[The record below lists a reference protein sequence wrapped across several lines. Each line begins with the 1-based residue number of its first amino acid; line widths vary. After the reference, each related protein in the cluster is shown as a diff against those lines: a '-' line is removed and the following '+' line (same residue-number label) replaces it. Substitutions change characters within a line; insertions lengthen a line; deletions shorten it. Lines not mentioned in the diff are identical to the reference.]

1 MRLLQEK
8 EFANEKVIFTDIYGI
23 SSDYIYVCGYSG
35 KDTLVFKINAQ
46 DLEDYEYQR
55 IKNIMPNQIIR
66 YSGFDGYDIRVI
78 GSERT
83 FGYATLIN
91 LNEKDLSDYETVGFS
106 RKGGWSIIHP
116 SGSGFFSGCVVCGCH
131 DSYLIA
137 YDTQSQGIVLD
148 KQYGG
153 GGGHIRFLTE
163 TKDYLLLGVPAVT
176 STEGCIYAVSKS
188 DPDSYYSY
196 LSSQFFSLG
205 YFACGEK
212 NERYA
217 YFSSYTSP
225 ARIFRFDNDNPL
237 TPPLYITLPATGMG
251 LEDLAMGVFL
261 DYYQNTPWCVCVGG
275 EVYGYG
281 DTLWTWDTDWS
292 GSIYLYWLYFSQ
304 DYKGVISCGFS
315 PHDVGMSHTNSVMWF
330 VHDIYKNYGG
340 ITMWEKPLSAL
351 KTDKVDVCIEYDAGL
366 SFDLVAAFGEYN
378 YESDTFS
385 VTDDEH
391 AYMTAP
397 SGKQEKCLTV
407 PLSADGWRDVGVFA
421 GRGYDSESHTFS
433 EIYDRIISSILIVA
447 RNS

>member
-35 KDTLVFKINAQ
+35 KDTLIFKINAQ
-46 DLEDYEYQR
+46 DLEDYEYQI
-55 IKNIMPNQIIR
+55 IKNIMPNQIIY

-91 LNEKDLSDYETVGFS
+91 LNERDLSDYETVGFS
-106 RKGGWSIIHP
+106 RKGGWSIIAP
-116 SGSGFFSGCVVCGCH
+116 SGGFFDGCVVCGCH
-131 DSYLIA
+131 DAYLIA
-137 YDTQSQGIVLD
+137 YDTWSQGIVLD

-176 STEGCIYAVSKS
+176 STEGYIYAVSKS
-188 DPDSYYSY
+188 DPDIYYSY
-196 LSSQFFSLG
+196 PSPLFFSLG

-212 NERYA
+212 NERCA

-225 ARIFRFDNDNPL
+225 ARIFRFDNDDPSSIR
-237 TPPLYITLPATGMG
+237 YITLPSTGIG
-251 LEDLAMGVFL
+251 LENLAAGIFL
-261 DYYQNTPWCVCVGG
+261 DYYQNTPWCICVGG

-281 DTLWTWDTDWS
+281 DTLWTWDSDWS
-292 GSIYLYWLYFSQ
+292 GDIYLYWMYFSP
-304 DYKGVISCGFS
+304 DYKSIISCGFS
-315 PHDVGMSHTNSVMWF
+315 PHDFETSHTNGVMWF
-330 VHDIYKNYGG
+330 AHDIYKNYGG
-340 ITMWEKPLSAL
+340 ITMWEKPLSVL
-351 KTDKVDVCIEYDAGL
+351 KTDEVDVCIEYNAGS
-366 SFDLVAAFGEYN
+366 SFDLVAAFGEYDH
-378 YESDTFS
+378 ESDTFL

-391 AYMTAP
+391 AYMAAP
-397 SGKQEKCLTV
+397 SGKKEKWLTV
-407 PLSADGWRDVGVFA
+407 PLSADGWRDVGIFA
-421 GRGYDSESHTFS
+421 GKDYDPRSHTFS
-433 EIYDRIISSILIVA
+433 EIYDRIISPLLIVA